1 MAVQVIT
8 DKKIT
13 KFDLDDPNFKALPK
27 PKPEEVNGNI
37 VEEDVHIINIKMM
50 RNNAE

>member
-1 MAVQVIT
+1 MAVQQIST
-8 DKKIT
+8 KIIK
-13 KFDLDDPNFKALPK
+13 KFDTDDPNFKALPK